1 MPVTLPPITR
11 RRFLASAGVLAVAP
25 AFARAAA
32 AEADPHRVALLSDPH
47 VGEKPEAMDRDC
59 NMHDRLRQVAAEVAK
74 LDPRPACAVAPRE
87 GGLDS
92 FRAHLLEGEGADAG
106 GFQRRAECVERCRS
120 R

>member
-1 MPVTLPPITR
+1 MPVSLPPLTR
-11 RRFLASAGVLAVAP
+11 RRFLVSAGALAVAP

-74 LDPRPACAVAPRE
+74 LDPRPACGVVN
-87 GGLDS
+87 GDL
-92 FRAHLLEGEGADAG
+92 AHKPGTAAEDELFAKRDARVG
-106 GFQRRAECVERCRS
+106 CARLRV
-120 R
+120 